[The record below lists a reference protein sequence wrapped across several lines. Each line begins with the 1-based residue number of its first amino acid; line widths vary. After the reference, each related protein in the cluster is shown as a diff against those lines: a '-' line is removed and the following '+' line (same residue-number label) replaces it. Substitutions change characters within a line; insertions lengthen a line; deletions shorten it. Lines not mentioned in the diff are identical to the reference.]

1 MSDNQFGPTRFGFF
15 IAPYHPLTG
24 NPTLQ
29 IHRDLALVEL
39 ADQLGYSE
47 AWIGEHHSAGL
58 EIIAAP
64 EVFLAA
70 AAQRTQRI
78 RLGTGVNS
86 LPYHQPMMLADRLCL
101 VDHLTMGR
109 TMMGVG
115 PGQLATDAAMMGIDP
130 VRQRDM
136 MHESMDVLVRLLRG
150 ETVTAASDWY
160 HLNEARLQLLP
171 YQQGGLEM
179 AVASTISPS
188 GAVLAGRHGAGL
200 LSLAASDPS
209 GYEAL
214 LPNWKVYEKTMADN
228 GHVLDRS
235 RWRLVAP
242 MHIAETREQAMRE
255 AEWGVGHLVDYIEK
269 LSGMT
274 APWNSSARA
283 AVEQWTGEGFPAF
296 GRATVGTPDDAIA
309 TIEKLAEQSGGFGT
323 FLLLG
328 LNIADW
334 DATQR
339 SARLFAEQVI
349 PHFTQ
354 ANRNRVAS
362 LEWAH
367 ANSERM
373 IGGLTA
379 GIQSAFDKHGQAL
392 AAALGTEEA

>member
-1 MSDNQFGPTRFGFF
+1 MSEQHGPTRFGFF

-39 ADQLGYSE
+39 ADQLGYTE

-70 AAQRTQRI
+70 AAQRTRQI

-101 VDHLTMGR
+101 LDHLTMGR
-109 TMMGVG
+109 AMMGVG

-130 VRQRDM
+130 VRQREM
-136 MHESMDVLVRLLRG
+136 MHESMGVLVRLLRG
-150 ETVTAASDWY
+150 ETVTARTQWY
-160 HLNEARLQLLP
+160 HLEEARLQLLP
-171 YQQGGLEM
+171 YRPEGLEL
-179 AVASTISPS
+179 AVASTMSPS

-214 LPNWKVYEKTMADN
+214 LPNWKVYTRTMAEH
-228 GHVLDRS
+228 GHTVDRS

-242 MHIAETREQAMRE
+242 MHLAETREQAMRE

-269 LSGMT
+269 LSGRR
-274 APWNSSARA
+274 APWHTSAGA
-283 AVEQWTGEGFPAF
+283 AVRQWTGEGFPAF
-296 GRATVGTPDDAIA
+296 GRATIGTPEDAIA

-328 LNIADW
+328 LNVADW
-334 DATQR
+334 DATRR
-339 SARLFAEQVI
+339 SAKLFAEQVI
-349 PHFTQ
+349 PHFTR

-362 LEWAH
+362 LERAH

-379 GIQSAFDKHGQAL
+379 GIQSAFEQHGQAL
-392 AAALGTEEA
+392 ATALDDGTGA

>member
-1 MSDNQFGPTRFGFF
+1 MSDNEQHGPTRFGFF

-39 ADQLGYSE
+39 ADQLGYAE
-47 AWIGEHHSAGL
+47 AWVGEHHSAGL

-70 AAQRTQRI
+70 AAQRTRRI
-78 RLGTGVNS
+78 KLGTGVNS

-101 VDHLTMGR
+101 LDHLTMGR

-136 MHESMDVLVRLLRG
+136 MHESMAVLVRLLRG
-150 ETVTAASDWY
+150 ETVTARSEWY
-160 HLNEARLQLLP
+160 HLEEARLQLLP
-171 YQQGGLEM
+171 YGDLEL

-214 LPNWKVYEKTMADN
+214 LPNWKVYERTMAEH
-228 GHVLDRS
+228 GHTVDRS
-235 RWRLVAP
+235 QWRLVAP
-242 MHIAETREQAMRE
+242 MHIAETREQALRE

-269 LSGMT
+269 LSGRQ
-274 APWNSSARA
+274 APWNTSARA
-283 AVEQWTGEGFPAF
+283 AVQQWAGEGFPAF
-296 GRATVGTPDDAIA
+296 GRATIGTPDDAIA

-328 LNIADW
+328 LNVADW
-334 DATQR
+334 EATQR
-339 SARLFAEQVI
+339 SAKLFAEHVI
-349 PHFTQ
+349 PHFTR

-379 GIQSAFDKHGQAL
+379 GIQSAFEKHGQAL
-392 AAALGTEEA
+392 ASALGAEESN